1 MENRKA
7 ERTVEKKRSEIGIR
21 ILIAAVT
28 AVITA
33 GVPLLFQASQPAEP
47 LQVVLQDL
55 REQEPEAFDQYIESE
70 LKSQEQVV
78 MRRAETEVRFN
89 GSAVG
94 SYTAEG
100 ETYVSLPDLLQA
112 GGGELTL
119 GADGT
124 LALSGGSAP
133 GSGDRDASP
142 EGGNWLEAC
151 APYELGAFE
160 LVLESEGDSMEIGGV
175 SYTDGLLSDA
185 AWNSQV
191 LFNLQGKYRT
201 LTVTA
206 GHVDGSAMVDCTYN
220 FYVDGKNVK
229 TVTLKADA
237 LPVTIE
243 VPLDYGQQLKIENL
257 DTVAYTEFGFV
268 DGYFAG

>member
-1 MENRKA
+1 MERQ
-7 ERTVEKKRSEIGIR
+7 RSEIGIR

-33 GVPLLFQASQPAEP
+33 GVPLIFKALQPSEP
-47 LQVVLQDL
+47 IQVVLQDL
-55 REQEPEAFDQYIESE
+55 REQEPEAFDQYIETE
-70 LKSQEQVV
+70 LKNQNQVV
-78 MRRAETEVRFN
+78 MNPAETEVRFN
-89 GSAVG
+89 DTAIDA
-94 SYTAEG
+94 YTAEG

-112 GGGELTL
+112 SGGELTM

-124 LALSGGSAP
+124 LALSGGTALE
-133 GSGDRDASP
+133 SGSP
-142 EGGNWLEAC
+142 ERQNWLEAC

-175 SYTDGLLSDA
+175 SYTDGLLSSA

-220 FYVDGKNVK
+220 FYVDDKNVK

-243 VPLDYGQQLKIENL
+243 VPLNYGQQLKIENL
-257 DTVAYTEFGFV
+257 DTVAYTKFGFV
-268 DGYFAG
+268 DGYFSG